1 MNKTNYNHRALIVD
15 SSVLEIDDVSDM
27 GYKMPELQWLDVV
40 IKLKSD
46 IPPNLID
53 AQIIYILK
61 DGDLFHIKPSSIT
74 IEDNRLTIKPKS
86 CGLLIQNINKTTDQS
101 VI

>member
-1 MNKTNYNHRALIVD
+1 MNKTNHQALIVD

-46 IPPNLID
+46 IPPNLIE

-61 DGDLFHIKPSSIT
+61 DGDLFHIKPGSIT
-74 IEDNRLTIKPKS
+74 IEDNCLTIVPKS

-101 VI
+101 VM